1 MRRCVGKAGLWHPA
15 QVRPAWP
22 PRATLGAYSNYCS
35 RIICIPRE
43 FQSENGCFVKKS
55 KGRVTVVALGK
66 ASPQVLSM
74 GACESNT
81 VPVQVDETVKVK
93 EVQIPTPVPCPAK
106 AQAVETKKVVVDDIK
121 PSNSPR
127 RRPNPAFKM
136 NAAQRKAAAWKQRVA
151 EGIAGKFTQMK
162 LAELE
167 ANEKKEKAEW
177 SSSDGEEDA
186 NNNNVD
192 ARTNRHARRAGG
204 NINLAVWI
212 SWHCLAWSH
221 P

>member
-1 MRRCVGKAGLWHPA
+1 
-15 QVRPAWP
+15 
-22 PRATLGAYSNYCS
+22 
-35 RIICIPRE
+35 
-43 FQSENGCFVKKS
+43 
-55 KGRVTVVALGK
+55 
-66 ASPQVLSM
+66 M

-106 AQAVETKKVVVDDIK
+106 EPVVETKKVVVDDIK
-121 PSNSPR
+121 PRNSPR
-127 RRPNPAFKM
+127 RRPQPAFKM

-177 SSSDGEEDA
+177 SSSDEAEDA
-186 NNNNVD
+186 NNDNNVD
-192 ARTNRHARRAGG
+192 TRTNQDLDDKGVGLEDEA
-204 NINLAVWI
+204 AVYNPDYSPI
-212 SWHCLAWSH
+212 SPGHTHVSLTLNSTMLEDPGPDQEDDAKSDVLQVSR
-221 P
+221 PTPG